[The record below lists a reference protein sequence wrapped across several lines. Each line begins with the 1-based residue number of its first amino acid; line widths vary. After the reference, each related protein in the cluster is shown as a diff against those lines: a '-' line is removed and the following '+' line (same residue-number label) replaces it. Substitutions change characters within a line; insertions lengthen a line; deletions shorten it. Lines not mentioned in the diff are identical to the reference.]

1 MTNTEVISENLEAL
15 KNELGGL
22 DLLIISSGTGDLNE
36 KLDFDI
42 EKRTIDTNVTGFTCI
57 SNWAFNFFE
66 RQKSGH
72 LVVITSV
79 GGLRG
84 SGIAPAYNAT
94 KAYQINY
101 LEGLRQKASKLEGQ
115 IFVTDVRPGFVDT
128 DMAKGEGQFWVASV
142 EKATRQ
148 IFNAIKQRK
157 KMVYI
162 TKRWKLIAIIL
173 KGIPGQLYDRL

>member
-1 MTNTEVISENLEAL
+1 M
-15 KNELGGL
+15 GQ
-22 DLLIISSGTGDLNE
+22 LIGRD
-36 KLDFDI
+36 
-42 EKRTIDTNVTGFTCI
+42 TI
-57 SNWAFNFFE
+57 
-66 RQKSGH
+66 

-128 DMAKGEGQFWVASV
+128 DMAKGEGQFWVSEP
-142 EKATRQ
+142 EKAAKQ
-148 IFNAIKQRK
+148 IYTSIRRRK
-157 KMVYI
+157 KISYI
-162 TKRWKLIAIIL
+162 TKRWLLIAILL
-173 KGIPGQLYDRL
+173 KLMPKFLYDRM

>member
-1 MTNTEVISENLEAL
+1 M
-15 KNELGGL
+15 
-22 DLLIISSGTGDLNE
+22 
-36 KLDFDI
+36 
-42 EKRTIDTNVTGFTCI
+42 
-57 SNWAFNFFE
+57 
-66 RQKSGH
+66 
-72 LVVITSV
+72 
-79 GGLRG
+79 
-84 SGIAPAYNAT
+84 
-94 KAYQINY
+94 
-101 LEGLRQKASKLEGQ
+101 
-115 IFVTDVRPGFVDT
+115 TDVRPGFVDT